1 MTESERT
8 QPNSA
13 TRAAEQAA
21 AGKAHEADREPT
33 TDEARLA
40 EQHDVSPDVAAHE
53 QEMAERGKNQ
63 KGEGRI

>member
-1 MTESERT
+1 MTNSERT
-8 QPNSA
+8 QPDSA

-33 TDEARLA
+33 EEESRLA
-40 EQHDVSPDVAAHE
+40 EQHHLDSDVVAHE
-53 QEMAERGKNQ
+53 KEMAERGKNQ